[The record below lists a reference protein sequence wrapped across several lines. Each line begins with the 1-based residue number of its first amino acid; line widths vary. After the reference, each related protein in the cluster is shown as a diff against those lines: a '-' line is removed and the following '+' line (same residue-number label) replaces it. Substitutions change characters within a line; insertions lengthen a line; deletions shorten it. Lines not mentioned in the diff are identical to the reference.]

1 MTDAQNTSEPIN
13 WPGLIAR
20 GAAMALEMRQKA
32 VAEVDNYTKVE
43 DILRRSVRR
52 PGIEYRD
59 GTQWSDT
66 PFIVTIPPFL
76 PNHFEYGAILAPF
89 GETYWPTWDQAKGF
103 YDSVLAG
110 IRAGSYSEGWNG

>member
-1 MTDAQNTSEPIN
+1 MTDAQNTNEPIN
-13 WPGLIAR
+13 WAALVAT
-20 GAAMALEMRQKA
+20 GAALALEKQQKA
-32 VAEVDNYTKVE
+32 AAEAANYGTVV
-43 DILRRSVRR
+43 DILRRSARK
-52 PGIEYRD
+52 PGIEFRD
-59 GTQWSDT
+59 GTQFADA